1 MVTPARKPSALK
13 SLYKYFKV
21 LGIFN
26 IAGGLPYPE
35 YFPYDSF
42 KAEIA
47 SPERLIDTLFHGLK
61 LSSARSFFRHSDP
74 KTAHLAIP
82 KNDLS
87 HPLST
92 RIDIATTGLQALAD
106 FLLEFTFDHML
117 QGQLAY
123 DRDHADILLTCGS
136 TDAFLKILGLIGSP
150 GDNMLV
156 EEFCYINAVQQAQP
170 FGIGTA
176 PVKVDD
182 NGMMVNGPGG
192 A

>member
-1 MVTPARKPSALK
+1 
-13 SLYKYFKV
+13 
-21 LGIFN
+21 
-26 IAGGLPYPE
+26 
-35 YFPYDSF
+35 
-42 KAEIA
+42 
-47 SPERLIDTLFHGLK
+47 
-61 LSSARSFFRHSDP
+61 
-74 KTAHLAIP
+74 
-82 KNDLS
+82 
-87 HPLST
+87 
-92 RIDIATTGLQALAD
+92 
-106 FLLEFTFDHML
+106 ML